1 MLNLID
7 SICQNL
13 FILRIYF
20 NFLLI
25 NYHYPDKIL
34 IVQWKKERN
43 ELRIGA
49 RNKKERKNRGA
60 DNVILI

>member
-1 MLNLID
+1 M
-7 SICQNL
+7 
-13 FILRIYF
+13 
-20 NFLLI
+20 
-25 NYHYPDKIL
+25 
-34 IVQWKKERN
+34 VQWKKERN